1 MEHGLESDELF
12 FRALAENIN
21 HLNKIIL
28 YTFSDKEKKELVR
41 KKQMLV
47 HRFGVKEIT
56 IKFYG

>member
-1 MEHGLESDELF
+1 MNYF

-28 YTFSDKEKKELVR
+28 YTFSDEEKKELVR

-56 IKFYG
+56 IKFYD